1 MSSANDIF
9 SAADKKEGKERKRE
23 RKYDMK
29 TQICF
34 EILSIFKRGYFKN
47 LFKKFLLSKRS

>member
-9 SAADKKEGKERKRE
+9 SAADERREGRKRE

-34 EILSIFKRGYFKN
+34 EMLSILREVI
-47 LFKKFLLSKRS
+47 